1 MVDSVQ
7 RAKQALNVNT
17 DAALAR
23 SLGVAASVVAAYNRR
38 HSVPLEQ
45 CIKIAE
51 QTGVS
56 LDWLILGKEDVSPEN
71 NLPVQEQ
78 MLLAGFRALDKQTQ
92 VKAFQAILSLADG
105 EQNTEP
111 ATKQD
116 RQFSGDIGQYN
127 AGDGRIDTQTFSK
140 NK

>member
-1 MVDSVQ
+1 MDFVE
-7 RAKQALNVNT
+7 RAKKALNVST
-17 DAALAR
+17 DTAMAKA
-23 SLGVAASVVAAYNRR
+23 LGVAQTVVGGYKRR
-38 HSVPLEQ
+38 NSVPLEQ

-51 QTGVS
+51 LTGVD
-56 LDWLILGKEDVSPEN
+56 LNWLILGTDTANPESD
-71 NLPVQEQ
+71 LPVQEQ

-111 ATKQD
+111 ATKQE